1 MWSSSGGKHV
11 VYKILT
17 LISIR
22 NIKKTYYEY
31 EKLAPNYHFSPIQ

>member
-17 LISIR
+17 LMSIR
-22 NIKKTYYEY
+22 NTKRTYEEY
-31 EKLAPNYHFSPIQ
+31 EKLVPNYHFSLIQ